1 MKRAAALALLLV
13 ACAGARKDKGERP
26 TDGARLGSGSGAGT
40 GLSPTLAADAALA
53 TAAAGDAGAAA
64 GRTDMMT
71 TLKSACEL
79 LSRKTL
85 TVSEAVAGVGTLE
98 RDLGGRLQVIVKPH
112 DPAFAKAQVTR
123 LPEGDTPAGID
134 FEVATP
140 GALTVA
146 ALGVEFGAYKE
157 PPRIHPDSPYKV
169 IFKAGPGCSVVA
181 VVQRGAK
188 GVADGVVPR
197 LTLRRDV
204 L

>member
-13 ACAGARKDKGERP
+13 ACAGARTDKGERP
-26 TDGARLGSGSGAGT
+26 TDGARAGSGSGAGT
-40 GLSPTLAADAALA
+40 GLSPTLTMDAALA
-53 TAAAGDAGAAA
+53 GPTDAPA

-98 RDLGGRLQVIVKPH
+98 RDLGGRLQVIVRPH
-112 DPAFAKAQVTR
+112 DPAFSKAQVTR

-134 FEVATP
+134 FELAAP

-188 GVADGVVPR
+188 GVEDGVVPR